1 MAYNKWTDD
10 IAADDDDHDDDAGEE
25 AIIVTWGLVTS
36 YSLLI
41 KPNLPCILT

>member
-1 MAYNKWTDD
+1 M
-10 IAADDDDHDDDAGEE
+10 ISGQMMMMMMMMMMEEE